1 VRDARLVDARPL
13 LARRMPQLD
22 VLRGLAIAMVVVY
35 HGIFYSAT
43 HQPGRVANAIT
54 RATQPGAMGVNLFF
68 VLSGFLITGILM
80 DAKARP
86 DYFSNFYA
94 RRALRILPAYLLTI
108 GVLVL
113 LRLVSA
119 GGAAMALT
127 FLANT
132 SLFPHALKYWPFW
145 SLSVEEQF
153 YLVWPVVVLVS
164 SRRMLA
170 WLAGALCVAEPVLR
184 GLVRWEFGVHP
195 LLVHGATF
203 LIGDHFAWGA
213 LIAVLVRSRYGTV
226 RNARV
231 MAVVLAVVA
240 AGIVVGA
247 RGRGCSSERMW
258 WRQRWGRSR
267 SN

>member
-1 VRDARLVDARPL
+1 MDARPL

-80 DAKARP
+80 DAKAPP

-119 GGAAMALT
+119 GGAATTGSCRIAHDRQG
-127 FLANT
+127 F
-132 SLFPHALKYWPFW
+132 
-145 SLSVEEQF
+145 
-153 YLVWPVVVLVS
+153 
-164 SRRMLA
+164 
-170 WLAGALCVAEPVLR
+170 EP
-184 GLVRWEFGVHP
+184 GRW
-195 LLVHGATF
+195 VHGQQ
-203 LIGDHFAWGA
+203 
-213 LIAVLVRSRYGTV
+213 V
-226 RNARV
+226 RNAQPEPRHT
-231 MAVVLAVVA
+231 AR
-240 AGIVVGA
+240 GA
-247 RGRGCSSERMW
+247 RQRRNFSRRRTLSHPERLLCTCL
-258 WRQRWGRSR
+258 
-267 SN
+267 